1 MSIDTQWMVKEEVTY
16 GTPLTPTKAS
26 PLISEVLKTNVLK
39 LESAARRSGQQFQ
52 RADASLPTYINSKG
66 DVVLPC
72 NNRLLGIYLK
82 HMLGAIATSGP
93 ADTAA
98 YTHTATVATLAGL
111 GLTAQTNR
119 SFYGTGVAQAFTWAG
134 VKITGWAIEVN
145 VQGEMILTLTVN
157 ADSETT
163 ATALAS
169 ASYPS
174 DLELLSWAAP
184 NSGLTIA
191 GVAIPATAWKLSG
204 SNSLLEDSS
213 RFGNS
218 QVEPIAN
225 NYRDI
230 DFAFTGDFKDLSFYN
245 LFTASTNP
253 GQYPGSP
260 GIVFK
265 IEAPSLITG
274 AAATKPSL
282 TLTLPEPRVD
292 DCTIP
297 NADMSPNM
305 QQVSGKIRAAASGSP
320 ITAAYVTGDA
330 TP

>member
-1 MSIDTQWMVKEEVTY
+1 MAIDTQLGFKEETTY
-16 GTPLTPTKAS
+16 GTPVTVTKFS
-26 PLISEVLKTNVLK
+26 PLISEAVKTNVLK
-39 LESAARRSGQQFQ
+39 LESAARRSGTQFQ
-52 RADASLPTYINSKG
+52 RSDASLPTYINSKG
-66 DVVLPC
+66 DIVLPC
-72 NNRLLGIYLK
+72 NNRGLGIFLK

-98 YTHTATVATLAGL
+98 YTHTATVATLQAL
-111 GLTAQTNR
+111 GLSVQTNR
-119 SFYGTGVAQAFTWAG
+119 SFYGTGAAQPFTWAG
-134 VKITGWAIEVN
+134 VKITGWALELN
-145 VQGEMILTLTVN
+145 VQGEMTLTLTVN

-163 ATALAS
+163 ATGLAT
-169 ASYPS
+169 ASYPT

-213 RFGNS
+213 RYGNP

-225 NYRDI
+225 AFRDI

-245 LFTASTNP
+245 LFNSASNA
-253 GQYPGSP
+253 GQYPG
-260 GIVFK
+260 GAGMVFK
-265 IEAPSLITG
+265 VEAPSIITG
-274 AAATKPSL
+274 CATTKPSL
-282 TLTLPEPRVD
+282 TMTTPLPRID

-305 QQVSGKIRAAASGSP
+305 QQVSGKIRAGASGSP
-320 ITAAYVTGDA
+320 ITAVYVTGDS